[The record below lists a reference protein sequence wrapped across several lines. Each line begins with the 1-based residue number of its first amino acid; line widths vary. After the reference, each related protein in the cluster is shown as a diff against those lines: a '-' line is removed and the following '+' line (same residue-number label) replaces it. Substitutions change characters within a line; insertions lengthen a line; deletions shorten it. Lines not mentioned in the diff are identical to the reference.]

1 MFALY
6 PMCGKIAATIDDYEH
21 GFRRDR
27 VGDGSAGIL
36 YVDDSGRY
44 ADFHSLRHSTGS
56 LLAAS
61 GVHPKIIQSI
71 MRHSDINLTMS
82 RYTHIFRGQ
91 ESEAVAKLPNLGL
104 PSEEKQNAIAMGT
117 EGKNDLAPN

>member
-104 PSEEKQNAIAMGT
+104 LSRGA
-117 EGKNDLAPN
+117 